1 MFLKYLYRLLAVC
14 LWIAIIY
21 AFLMLPYLF
30 KDSESSEKSLRV
42 YTWAH
47 RIDESMLRD
56 FEKKTGIKVYLNYYE
71 SSEELLT
78 KLEMMPNADCDIMLP
93 SGYIIEPMIKAGL
106 VKKIDKSRCRFMKK
120 IYPEFLHMYFDPE
133 NEYSLPLYWDVF
145 GIGYNKNVVGGLS
158 ISLDMIFD
166 KKHVIGGEIGMTE
179 DAREAIFLAAS
190 YLGLPLTHFSAQ
202 QLEQIYQLLHKQKS
216 WVGSYTDSQQGYFLS
231 SNTFA
236 VVVSDRETIC
246 RKMLTNDF
254 IKFSLLPTGSMLRTD
269 SVVISAQTQK
279 EDLVYEF
286 LEFLFSQEVLKHHCQ
301 KYCILPTT
309 REVLKSLDPK
319 YIGVDNLYPGTDE
332 FKKLV
337 VFNHGLT
344 QKEIND
350 FWIRFKAS

>member
-1 MFLKYLYRLLAVC
+1 
-14 LWIAIIY
+14 
-21 AFLMLPYLF
+21 
-30 KDSESSEKSLRV
+30 
-42 YTWAH
+42 
-47 RIDESMLRD
+47 
-56 FEKKTGIKVYLNYYE
+56 
-71 SSEELLT
+71 
-78 KLEMMPNADCDIMLP
+78 
-93 SGYIIEPMIKAGL
+93 
-106 VKKIDKSRCRFMKK
+106 MKK
-120 IYPEFLHMYFDPE
+120 IYPEFLSMYYDLE

-145 GIGYNKNVVGGLS
+145 GIGYNKNAVGGRT

-166 KKHVIGGEIGMTE
+166 HKHVIGGEIAMTE

-190 YLGLPLTHFSAQ
+190 YLGFPLTHFSHD

-279 EDLVYEF
+279 EDLVYQF
-286 LEFLFSQEVLKHHCQ
+286 LEFLFSAQVLQHHCQ

-309 REVLKSLDPK
+309 REVLKSLDQK

-332 FKKLV
+332 FKKLI

>member
-1 MFLKYLYRLLAVC
+1 
-14 LWIAIIY
+14 
-21 AFLMLPYLF
+21 MLPYLF
-30 KDSESSEKSLRV
+30 KDLDSKEKSLRV

-47 RIDESMLRD
+47 RIDESILRD

-78 KLEMMPNADCDIMLP
+78 KLEMMPTADCDIMLP
-93 SGYIIEPMIKAGL
+93 SGNIIEPMIRAGL

-120 IYPEFLHMYFDPE
+120 ICPEFLSLYYDLE
-133 NEYSLPLYWDVF
+133 NNYSLPLYWDVF
-145 GIGYNKNVVGGLS
+145 GIGYNENIVGDRTV
-158 ISLDMIFD
+158 SLDMIFD
-166 KKHVIGGEIGMTE
+166 LKHVIGGEIAMTE

-190 YLGLPLTHFSAQ
+190 YLGFPLTHFSHD

-231 SNTFA
+231 SKTFA

-254 IKFSLLPTGSMLRTD
+254 IKFSLLPAGSMLRMD

-279 EDLVYEF
+279 EDLVYQF
-286 LEFLFSQEVLKHHCQ
+286 LEFLFSSQVLEYHCQ
-301 KYCILPTT
+301 KYCILPTM
-309 REVLKSLDPK
+309 REVLKSLDQK
-319 YIGVDNLYPGTDE
+319 YIGVENLYPGTDE
-332 FKKLV
+332 FKKLI